1 GLAWYLLAVTAL
13 AVVLRLGRAGRLITV
28 ADVVTLPFVR
38 SLAQAGLGLGLAGAV
53 VAAAGAATVD
63 HRPLPGAP
71 TAADV
76 ALVSAVVPA
85 RPPEGAPPVM
95 QKVGAVEVPAGE
107 RTWTV
112 AAGDHLWSIAERVL
126 ADAWARPP
134 ADHEV
139 VPYWEQ
145 VVGANRDRL
154 ADRDNPDLIF
164 PGQQL
169 VVPAPPPAP

>member
-1 GLAWYLLAVTAL
+1 
-13 AVVLRLGRAGRLITV
+13 
-28 ADVVTLPFVR
+28 
-38 SLAQAGLGLGLAGAV
+38 
-53 VAAAGAATVD
+53 
-63 HRPLPGAP
+63 
-71 TAADV
+71 V
-76 ALVSAVVPA
+76 ALVSSSSGEAVMQ
-85 RPPEGAPPVM
+85 RLPPEGAPPVM
-95 QKVGAVEVPAGE
+95 QKVGAVEAPAGE
-107 RTWTV
+107 GTWTV

-145 VVGANRDRL
+145 VVAANRDRL